1 MTTVEED
8 KDKAKTIAAIDVED
22 TNDGAGNPDANKDGG
37 DSDGDGN
44 GNGNSVNACERIGMH
59 TLDASGHG
67 RDPLEGGGGSQLY
80 LN

>member
-1 MTTVEED
+1 MATVEED
-8 KDKAKTIAAIDVED
+8 KDKAKTIAAIDVGD

-37 DSDGDGN
+37 DDDGN
-44 GNGNSVNACERIGMH
+44 GNGNGVNACERIGMH